1 MTQKQLVAFFSA
13 SGTTRRTATQLAEI
27 VGADILEIEPKQPY
41 TSADLDWN
49 NPNSRSSLEMTGSSN
64 KLELAENAL
73 DLANYE
79 VIFVGYPIWWGKAP
93 KIVEAFSG
101 SMIGRGKQSFPSV
114 RQAAPDLDLVIK
126 L

>member
-13 SGTTRRTATQLAEI
+13 SGTTRRTATQLAGI
-27 VGADILEIEPKQPY
+27 LGADILEIEPKQPY
-41 TSADLDWN
+41 TSVDLDWN

-64 KLELAENAL
+64 NLEIVENTL

-93 KIVEAFSG
+93 KI
-101 SMIGRGKQSFPSV
+101 IGENNHSLLYV
-114 RQAAPDLDLVIK
+114 RRQRIWI
-126 L
+126 

>member
-93 KIVEAFSG
+93 KIVEAFF
-101 SMIGRGKQSFPSV
+101 RAV
-114 RQAAPDLDLVIK
+114 
-126 L
+126 